1 MPIISIAIQKGGS
14 GKTTTAINLSAAFQ
28 QMGRSV
34 LLIDLDP
41 QANGT
46 QALGFTDDFDVS
58 IYSLLRTEAA
68 GQPVNASEA
77 IKRVGDL
84 SLIPSSLDLANAE
97 MELAGVYGR
106 ERLLENILTP
116 LGKLYDFIIID
127 CPPSMG
133 ILTVNALVASDYVV
147 MPLQAEFLPL
157 KGVES
162 FMRHMEH
169 IKKKLNPKI
178 DLLGFVL
185 TQYDSRKNM
194 SRTILDALDAAYP
207 DKVFKKTI
215 RRNIAIVEAQQQG
228 VDIFTYD
235 KTAHGAMDYIS
246 LGAEVLYRISFM
258 S

>member
-1 MPIISIAIQKGGS
+1 MSIISIAIQKGGS
-14 GKTTTAINLSAAFQ
+14 GKTTTAINLSAALQ
-28 QMGRSV
+28 QMGHRV

-46 QALGFTDDFDVS
+46 QALGLSDDVEPS
-58 IYSLLRTEAA
+58 IYTLLRTEAA
-68 GQPVNASEA
+68 GQPVQAADA

-84 SLIPSSLDLANAE
+84 ALIPSSLDLANAE

-106 ERLLENILTP
+106 ERLLDSIVTP
-116 LGKLYDFIIID
+116 LSILYDFILID

-133 ILTVNALVASDYVV
+133 ILTVNALVASDYVL

-157 KGVES
+157 KGVQS
-162 FMRHMEH
+162 FMGHLAH
-169 IKKKLNPKI
+169 IKKKMNPKI

-194 SRTILDALDAAYP
+194 SRAILETLDAAYP
-207 DKVFKKTI
+207 DKVFKTPI
-215 RRNIAIVEAQQQG
+215 RRNIAIVEAQHKG

-235 KTAHGAMDYIS
+235 KTAHGAMDYIA
-246 LGAEVLYRISFM
+246 LGAEVLQRVFN
-258 S
+258 